1 MEGKTP
7 SGTQD
12 LGVSGEQVAA
22 PARAKPPAGAAAE
35 TDATTPARAAAEPVA
50 TNAPGPPPPSGAS
63 VTGSPIGRRVL
74 LSMMGLG
81 AVGILAGAR
90 IQSAMND
97 VVAPLQALDPTGLT
111 QLLPAAGGFR
121 IYSVTGSLP
130 SQSDKAYK
138 LTVDG
143 LVNSPM
149 TLTLAD
155 LRSMPATS
163 VVSDFQ
169 CVTGWRVPAVHWTGV
184 KLSAILDAAGVRP
197 GGTALL
203 FESFDG
209 EYSESLTMP
218 QALRPDVL
226 VAYDMLGS
234 PVTRDH
240 GGPVRLFVS
249 PMYGYKSCKWLSRIS
264 VVNHVI
270 PGYWE
275 QLGYDIDAWV
285 GHSNGRSDSPTV

>member
-1 MEGKTP
+1 MPPGAPDQGEPQGSAPEP
-7 SGTQD
+7 SEAA
-12 LGVSGEQVAA
+12 SVAA
-22 PARAKPPAGAAAE
+22 PAAPPLAK
-35 TDATTPARAAAEPVA
+35 ATE
-50 TNAPGPPPPSGAS
+50 
-63 VTGSPIGRRVL
+63 SPIGRRVL
-74 LSMMGLG
+74 LGMIGLG
-81 AVGILAGAR
+81 AVGIVAGAR
-90 IQSAMND
+90 IQNVVND
-97 VVAPLQALDPTGLT
+97 VLQPLEAVDPTGLT
-111 QLLPAAGGFR
+111 QLIPAAGGFR

-130 SQSDKAYK
+130 YRSDAAYR

-143 LVNSPM
+143 LVQTPTTF
-149 TLTLAD
+149 TLSD
-155 LRSMPATS
+155 LRGMPATS
-163 VVSDFQ
+163 IASDFQ
-169 CVTGWRVPAVHWTGV
+169 CVTGWRVPGVHWTGV
-184 KLSAILDAAGVRP
+184 KLSSILDAVGVQP

-209 EYSESLTMP
+209 EYSESLTMS
-218 QALRPDVL
+218 QAQRPDVL
-226 VAYDMLGS
+226 VAYDMLGA

-285 GHSNGRSDSPTV
+285 GHSNGRSDTPTA

>member
-1 MEGKTP
+1 MARSSLEGKTP
-7 SGTQD
+7 RGTQE
-12 LGVSGEQVAA
+12 LAVSGDQAAA
-22 PARAKPPAGAAAE
+22 PAGAKA
-35 TDATTPARAAAEPVA
+35 PARAAAETVA
-50 TNAPGPPPPSGAS
+50 TNAAGPPPPSGAGAGAG

-90 IQSAMND
+90 IQNAMNA
-97 VVAPLQALDPTGLT
+97 VLAPLQALDPTGLT

-130 SQSDKAYK
+130 SESDKAYK

-143 LVNSPM
+143 LVNTPM
-149 TLTLAD
+149 TFTLAD

-197 GGTALL
+197 GGSALL